1 MAKQTE
7 KMDVAK
13 IAANMVMK
21 WPTKQVCYCIF
32 IVNCIL
38 FSFQAVKLPFPPYCS
53 SNILSYIMPLM

>member
-38 FSFQAVKLPFPPYCS
+38 FSFQAV
-53 SNILSYIMPLM
+53 